1 VWRHRTP
8 AGVTADTALTAV
20 PCGLKL
26 LAASPGASPGAAPAS
41 GKRRR
46 VTMHWTDLFNSVG
59 SLFIVATASTKTM
72 VPLRTLAIVANC
84 FLIVFYGV
92 THQWVPCLLQT
103 AALPLNA
110 WRLYQMVV
118 LIRNVR
124 GAIRGNTSM
133 DWLKPFMTGRRFR
146 KGDILFA
153 KGERANEMFCTV
165 TGRYLLLELGIELKP
180 GQVVGELAMLAPE
193 NRRTATL
200 ECIEDGEALS
210 ITYEQVE
217 QLYYQNP
224 TFGFYFLRLAT
235 ARLFENINKLEGEL
249 ARQHAAQA

>member
-1 VWRHRTP
+1 
-8 AGVTADTALTAV
+8 
-20 PCGLKL
+20 
-26 LAASPGASPGAAPAS
+26 
-41 GKRRR
+41 
-46 VTMHWTDLFNSVG
+46 MHWTDLFNSVG

-72 VPLRTLAIVANC
+72 VPLRILAIVANC
-84 FLIVFYGV
+84 FLIVFYAV
-92 THQWVPCLLQT
+92 THSWVPMVLQT

-110 WRLYQMVV
+110 WRLYQMIV

-124 GAIRGNTSM
+124 GAIRGNSSM

-153 KGERANEMFCTV
+153 KGEPANEMFCTV
-165 TGRYLLLELGIELKP
+165 TGRYRLLELGIELKP
-180 GQVVGELAMLAPE
+180 GQLVGELAMLAPD

-200 ECIEDGEALS
+200 ECIEEGEALS

-235 ARLFENINKLEGEL
+235 ARLFENISRMESEL
-249 ARQHAAQA
+249 TRIHAAQA

>member
-1 VWRHRTP
+1 
-8 AGVTADTALTAV
+8 
-20 PCGLKL
+20 
-26 LAASPGASPGAAPAS
+26 
-41 GKRRR
+41 
-46 VTMHWTDLFNSVG
+46 MHWTDLFNSVG

-72 VPLRTLAIVANC
+72 VPLRILAIVANC
-84 FLIVFYGV
+84 FLIAFYAV
-92 THQWVPCLLQT
+92 SHQWVPFVLQ
-103 AALPLNA
+103 AVALPLNA
-110 WRLYQMVV
+110 FRLYQMIV

-133 DWLKPFMTGRRFR
+133 DWLKPFMSGRHFR

-153 KGERANEMFCTV
+153 KGETANEMFCPV
-165 TGRYLLLELGIELKP
+165 TGHYLLLELGLEVKP
-180 GQVVGELAMLAPE
+180 GQLVGELAMLAPD

-200 ECIEDGEALS
+200 ECIEEGDTLS

-235 ARLFENINKLEGEL
+235 ARLFENVARIENEL
-249 ARQHAAQA
+249 AHKQPAQAGSV

>member
-1 VWRHRTP
+1 
-8 AGVTADTALTAV
+8 
-20 PCGLKL
+20 
-26 LAASPGASPGAAPAS
+26 
-41 GKRRR
+41 
-46 VTMHWTDLFNSVG
+46 MHWTDLFNSVG

-72 VPLRTLAIVANC
+72 VPLRILAIVANC
-84 FLIVFYGV
+84 FLIVFYAV
-92 THQWVPCLLQT
+92 THSWVPMVLQA

-110 WRLYQMVV
+110 WRLYQMIV

-124 GAIRGNTSM
+124 GAIRGNSSM
-133 DWLKPFMTGRRFR
+133 DWLKPFMTGRHFR

-153 KGERANEMFCTV
+153 KGEPANEMFCTV
-165 TGRYLLLELGIELKP
+165 TGRYRLLELGIELKP
-180 GQVVGELAMLAPE
+180 GQLVGELAMLAPD

-200 ECIEDGEALS
+200 ECIEQGEALS

-235 ARLFENINKLEGEL
+235 ARLFDNISRMESEL
-249 ARQHAAQA
+249 ARIHATQA

>member
-1 VWRHRTP
+1 
-8 AGVTADTALTAV
+8 
-20 PCGLKL
+20 
-26 LAASPGASPGAAPAS
+26 
-41 GKRRR
+41 
-46 VTMHWTDLFNSVG
+46 MHWTDLFNSVG

-72 VPLRTLAIVANC
+72 VPLRILAIVANC
-84 FLIVFYGV
+84 FLIVFYAV
-92 THQWVPCLLQT
+92 THSWVPMVLQA

-110 WRLYQMVV
+110 WRLYQMIV

-124 GAIRGNTSM
+124 GAIRGNSSM
-133 DWLKPFMTGRRFR
+133 DWLKPFMTGRHFR

-153 KGERANEMFCTV
+153 KGEPANEMFCTV
-165 TGRYLLLELGIELKP
+165 TGRYRLLELGIELKP
-180 GQVVGELAMLAPE
+180 GQLVGELAMLAPD

-200 ECIEDGEALS
+200 ECIEQGEALS

-235 ARLFENINKLEGEL
+235 ARLFDNISRMESEL
-249 ARQHAAQA
+249 ARIHAAQA

>member
-1 VWRHRTP
+1 
-8 AGVTADTALTAV
+8 
-20 PCGLKL
+20 
-26 LAASPGASPGAAPAS
+26 
-41 GKRRR
+41 
-46 VTMHWTDLFNSVG
+46 MHWTDLFNSIG

-84 FLIVFYGV
+84 FLIVFYGF
-92 THQWVPCLLQT
+92 THAWIPLMLQG

-110 WRLYQMVV
+110 WRLQQMLV

-124 GAIRGNTSM
+124 GAIRGNSSM
-133 DWLKPFMTGRRFR
+133 DWLKPFMIGRHFR

-153 KGERANEMFCTV
+153 KGEPASEMFCTV
-165 TGRYLLLELGIELKP
+165 TGRYTLLELGIEIKP
-180 GQVVGELAMLAPE
+180 GQVVGELAMLAPD

-200 ECIEDGEALS
+200 ECIEDGDALS
-210 ITYEQVE
+210 ISYEQVE

-235 ARLFENINKLEGEL
+235 ARLFENLDRMRAHLEN
-249 ARQHAAQA
+249 RKAAEA

>member
-1 VWRHRTP
+1 
-8 AGVTADTALTAV
+8 
-20 PCGLKL
+20 
-26 LAASPGASPGAAPAS
+26 
-41 GKRRR
+41 
-46 VTMHWTDLFNSVG
+46 MHWTDLFNSVG

-72 VPLRTLAIVANC
+72 VPLRILAIVANC
-84 FLIVFYGV
+84 FLIVFYAV
-92 THQWVPCLLQT
+92 THSWVPMVLQA

-110 WRLYQMVV
+110 WRLYQMIV

-124 GAIRGNTSM
+124 GAIRGNSSM
-133 DWLKPFMTGRRFR
+133 DWLKPFMTGRHFR

-153 KGERANEMFCTV
+153 KGEPANEMFCTV
-165 TGRYLLLELGIELKP
+165 TGRYRLLELGIGLKP
-180 GQVVGELAMLAPE
+180 GQLVGELAMLAPD

-235 ARLFENINKLEGEL
+235 ARLFENISRMESEL
-249 ARQHAAQA
+249 ARIHAAQA